1 MPPGVPGDGP
11 ADAEDRVSTPII
23 TNSQMRCFRR
33 CPREHYYT
41 YTLGYRGLREAAALR
56 FGSLVH
62 VGLEAYFRALKA
74 GASTLD
80 ALATALAAIAASPDA
95 DVYER
100 ARAVVA
106 LQGYD
111 AMWAGEP
118 LEVLDVEAEFRA
130 ALVNPESG
138 APSRTFQ
145 LGGKLDVLVRDLR
158 DGRVKL
164 MEHKTTSEEIGA
176 GSDYWKRL
184 KIDPQVSTYF
194 AGGTALGHTIT
205 ECIYDVLGKPALR
218 PSAVPVLDDDGLR
231 IVLNADGQRVRT
243 QKGAWRQ
250 TGSTDDGFTLQTRPE
265 TPEEFAARLVAHVA
279 ENPQRYYQR
288 GTVVRLEQEMLD
300 AAHDS
305 WAIARQI
312 REAELASRWPRNPD
326 ACVRYGRTCG
336 FFDVCTGAASL
347 DDPLQFR
354 RVEHVHQEL
363 TPDAA

>member
-1 MPPGVPGDGP
+1 M
-11 ADAEDRVSTPII
+11 STPTI

-62 VGLEAYFRALKA
+62 LGLEAYFRALKTGMA
-74 GASTLD
+74 PDD
-80 ALATALAAIAASPDA
+80 ALAAALAALDASPDA
-95 DVYER
+95 DAYER

-106 LQGYD
+106 LQGYH

-118 LEVLDVEAEFRA
+118 LEVIDVEAEFRA
-130 ALVNPESG
+130 ALVNPETG
-138 APSRTFQ
+138 AASRTFQ
-145 LGGKLDVLVRDLR
+145 LGGKLDVLVRDRR
-158 DGRVKL
+158 DDRVKL

-194 AGGTALGHTIT
+194 AGGAALGHTIT

-218 PSAVPVLDDDGLR
+218 PGTVPLLDDAGLR
-231 IVLNADGQRVRT
+231 IVLNADGVRVRT

-250 TGSTDDGFTLQTRPE
+250 TGSTEDGYVVQTRAE
-265 TPEEFAARLVAHVA
+265 TAEEFRDRLVAHVA

-300 AAHDS
+300 AAHDA

-326 ACVRYGRTCG
+326 ACVRWGRTCG